1 MSKLNPFDAS
11 DATRAS
17 WSFGTEKKI
26 TQGELVPNDLRIQFA
41 LCVLAFHGRLEAAAV
56 CARMI
61 PMILQ
66 ARNS

>member
-17 WSFGTEKKI
+17 WSFGTEKKSH
-26 TQGELVPNDLRIQFA
+26 IQFA